1 MIRGILAGIFL
12 CVTTLSFGQELVIRN
27 DKIQRVLSYDGQV
40 WRTTR
45 FADASGKTA
54 LTVRSD
60 EFHILPMQAREGF
73 TVNDFVAEGQP
84 VPSRSADTSFV
95 RISYRPKPAIAGKPG
110 VPVKLLVTYFAINE
124 QAHIR
129 KTLVLE
135 YAGAA
140 NGLPAVGDPAAV
152 DRLEVERFVTEKS
165 ATGGGRGEP
174 VFIGDK
180 WFTGLEYPGGYSR
193 HTDGNTPA
201 DYARHYEKVGNY
213 SFIDLEGRDIEPAAK
228 AGMVRLMHFPGNAVT
243 TDSVKFSIQ
252 SKTAVCGLA
261 EAGASVRHAFMQY
274 LATVW
279 KAPRSF
285 LHYNNWFEP
294 RAKDL
299 SGQAL
304 VDIYKEFRTAT
315 EPYGVKLDAMVVDNG
330 WQDRKSVWQP
340 LPKFFPNG
348 WTDVKNL
355 TGNLRKE
362 GVDFGFWLSLNG
374 YVNDID
380 WGIRNGYHEA
390 TPNSYFKQFGR
401 YYSLSSP
408 AYKRELLRQVPF
420 IVKETGAVYYKH
432 DFNQLSDTGV
442 GNGHPATDRH
452 GHEANLD
459 AAIEVLLATRKVK
472 PDILQ
477 NLTNWVWFSPW
488 WLMYSDYLWMLAGDD
503 GTNGNWPEIS
513 TRAMATTDR
522 DTFIWRMWGKATDRP
537 LVPISRLM
545 THGIIKS
552 SDGRME
558 SKEDG
563 LQDWLEHVL
572 MHYGRGTLLKEWY
585 ITPSAL
591 KPEEWKALCTV
602 DNWAKENREILNNTV
617 YVGGRPDEGHAYGYM
632 GWHDDEG
639 ILVARNPGAA
649 TQKLVIPFDEQTGS
663 YQKRGESYAA
673 TVLFPYQDTYPT
685 AFQSGGKIVVELP
698 GYATMAFSFQ
708 KGKPGKAAAPA
719 GRIVWNNTNKPT
731 GETETALTVPADI
744 ADRCDLLLIGYPDV
758 PSIKIN
764 GVAVSPA
771 RSSKSVINKFASY
784 AKAGMISEKARPWTM
799 QAFDLRPY
807 KGKRITISYGRN
819 AGFESHLL
827 AERRTLQAP
836 ASKLTGNN
844 LLWPITNGARRETVR
859 LFSAEGISSAGNQ
872 KNAAEALLKRVVPSH
887 AGQFLV
893 EIIAKENGKDV
904 FEIESIQNKVM
915 LRGSN
920 AVSVASAL
928 NWYLKYFAHCQLS
941 WNGDNLRLPEKL
953 PAVKEKLRKQTPY
966 NHRAYLNYCTFNY
979 TMTWWDWARWER
991 EIDWMAMHGINLPL
1005 AITGQEAV
1013 WQNML
1018 RQYGM
1023 SDDEIRSFLVGPAY
1037 AAWQWMTNIES
1048 IFGPLPQNWIDR
1060 SITLGQKILERERSL
1075 GMTPILQGFT
1085 GYVPLKLIEK
1095 QPQASIV
1102 KKSVWFHV
1110 GPGTAQ
1116 LDPTDPLFAQMTQT
1130 FLEEQT
1136 RLFGTDHLYAA
1147 DPFHEGEP
1155 PRKDTAYLAAV
1166 GKQIFETTT
1175 AVDPKAVIAMQTWSM
1190 RKPIVEAIPADRIL
1204 MLDLNSAKW
1213 KNSGAFWGRPWVA
1226 GIIHNFGGNS
1236 AMGGDLDAVLARFPN
1251 LLQQK
1256 SQTRALAGIGMFPE
1270 ASEHNPVIYEAAS
1283 EMAWHRQQPD
1293 TKQWLASYLV
1303 ARYGSAD
1310 APVSACWDTLL
1321 HTVYG
1326 KHGVETFRESAIC
1339 ARPALTVNGASPNG
1353 ALNSEKNYPFHSL
1366 WPAVGLLQ
1374 QASASIQKTETY
1386 RYDLVDLMRQSMADL
1401 AIPLQRRLAKAYT
1414 DGDKAAFEL
1423 ESRRFL
1429 DLLDDFDAL
1438 LGTRQDFLLGKW
1450 IADARAIGVTE
1461 AEKDLYEKNARSLV
1475 TIWGPYH
1482 PQAIQYDYSARQWN
1496 GLVRTF
1502 YKPRW
1507 EMFIVFLKNELEKA
1521 AGTRY
1526 KEENINHRF
1535 KRPANE
1541 ANDFYK
1547 MISRW
1552 EADWGDKH
1560 DLTLA
1565 AQPQGDEIG
1574 VVGRLFKKWGP
1585 VAAEVYSK

>member
-1 MIRGILAGIFL
+1 MMRGILAGIFL
-12 CVTTLSFGQELVIRN
+12 CVTTLSFAQELVIQN
-27 DKIQRVLSYDGQV
+27 DKIQRVLTYDGQA

-45 FADASGKTA
+45 FAEASGKA
-54 LTVRSD
+54 ILPVQSD

-73 TVNDFVAEGQP
+73 TVRDFVADGQP
-84 VPSRSADTSFV
+84 AVSRSGDTSFV
-95 RISYRPKPAIAGKPG
+95 RIAYRPKPAISGKAA
-110 VPVKLLVTYFAINE
+110 VPAKLLVTYFAVKG
-124 QAHIR
+124 QPHIR
-129 KTLVLE
+129 KALALE
-135 YAGAA
+135 YAGPVAHA
-140 NGLPAVGDPAAV
+140 TV
-152 DRLEVERFVTEKS
+152 DRLEVERFVAQKPAS
-165 ATGGGRGEP
+165 GGGRGEP

-213 SFIDLEGRDIEPAAK
+213 SFVDLEGRDIEPAAK
-228 AGMVRLMHFPGNAVT
+228 AGMVRLMHFPGYAAT
-243 TDSVKFSIQ
+243 TDSVKLSIQ
-252 SKTAVCGLA
+252 SKTAVCGFA
-261 EAGASVRHAFMQY
+261 EAGTSVEHAFMQY

-299 SGQAL
+299 SGHAL
-304 VDIYKEFRTAT
+304 VDIYKEFRAAT
-315 EPYGVKLDAMVVDNG
+315 ELYGVKLDAMVVDNG

-348 WTDVKNL
+348 WADVKNL
-355 TGNLRKE
+355 TGSLRKE

-390 TPNSYFKQFGR
+390 IPNAYFKQFGR
-401 YYSLSSP
+401 YYSLSAP

-420 IVKETGAVYYKH
+420 IVQETGAVYYKH
-432 DFNQLSDTGV
+432 DFNQLSDTGE

-459 AAIEVLLATRKVK
+459 AAIEVLMATRKVK

-503 GTNGNWPEIS
+503 GTNGNTPEIS

-522 DTFIWRMWGKATDRP
+522 DTFIWRMWGNAADRP

-558 SKEDG
+558 SKDDD

-591 KPEEWKALCTV
+591 KPDEWKALCSV

-632 GWHDDEG
+632 GWHGEKG

-649 TQKLVIPFDEQTGS
+649 TQKLVIPFDAETGF
-663 YQKRGESYAA
+663 YQKKGENYAA
-673 TVLFPYQDTYPT
+673 TVLFPYQDAYSA
-685 AFQSGGKIVVELP
+685 AFRSGGQIVVELP
-698 GYATMAFSFQ
+698 GFATMAFSFQ
-708 KGKPGKAAAPA
+708 KGKPGQAAKPA
-719 GRIVWNNTNKPT
+719 GKVVWNNTTKPS
-731 GETETALTVPADI
+731 GETETILTVPADI
-744 ADRCDLLLIGYPDV
+744 ADRCDLLLIGYPEV
-758 PSIKIN
+758 PVIRVN
-764 GVAVSPA
+764 GAVVSPR
-771 RSSKSVINKFASY
+771 RSAKSVINKFASY
-784 AKAGMISEKARPWTM
+784 AKAGMISEKARPWAM

-807 KGKRITISYGRN
+807 KGQRITISYDRN
-819 AGFESHLL
+819 SGFESHLL
-827 AERRTLQAP
+827 TERRASAP
-836 ASKLTGNN
+836 ASKPTGNH
-844 LLWPITNGARRETVR
+844 LLWPITNGTRRETVK
-859 LFSAEGISSAGNQ
+859 LFGAEGISSSASQ
-872 KNAAEALLKRVVPSH
+872 KKAAEALLKRVVPTH
-887 AGQFLV
+887 ADQFLV

-904 FEIESIQNKVM
+904 FEIESITNRIV

-928 NWYLKYFAHCQLS
+928 NWYLKYDAHCQLS
-941 WNGDNLRLPEKL
+941 WNGDNLRLPREL
-953 PAVKEKLRKQTPY
+953 PVVKEKVRKHTPY
-966 NHRAYLNYCTFNY
+966 DHRAYLNYCTFNY

-1013 WQNML
+1013 WQNTL

-1023 SDDEIRSFLVGPAY
+1023 SDDEIRGFLVGPAY

-1048 IFGPLPQNWIDR
+1048 VFGPLPQSWIDR
-1060 SITLGQKILERERSL
+1060 SVTLGQKILERERSL

-1095 QPQASIV
+1095 QPQAGIV
-1102 KKSVWFHV
+1102 KKSVWFFV

-1116 LDPTDPLFAQMTQT
+1116 LDPTDPLFVKMTKT

-1136 RLFGTDHLYAA
+1136 KLFGTDHLYAA

-1166 GKQIFETTT
+1166 GKQIFEATT

-1190 RKPIVEAIPADRIL
+1190 RKPIVEAIPADRLL

-1213 KNSGAFWGRPWVA
+1213 KNSSAFWGRPWVA

-1256 SQTRALAGIGMFPE
+1256 GQTRALTGIGMFPE

-1293 TKQWLASYLV
+1293 TKQWLSDYLT
-1303 ARYGSAD
+1303 ARYGSRD
-1310 APVSACWDTLL
+1310 AHVSACWDTLL

-1366 WPAVGLLQ
+1366 WPALGLMQ
-1374 QASASIQKTETY
+1374 QASAAIQNTETY

-1401 AIPLQRRLAKAYT
+1401 AIPLQRRMAMAYT
-1414 DGDKAAFEL
+1414 QGDKAELEL

-1429 DLLDDFDAL
+1429 DLMDDFDEL
-1438 LGTRQDFLLGKW
+1438 LGTRKDFLLGKW

-1496 GLVRTF
+1496 GMVSTF

-1507 EMFIVFLKNELEKA
+1507 EMFIVFLKKELEKT

-1547 MISRW
+1547 MVARW

-1560 DLTLA
+1560 DATLLT
-1565 AQPQGDEIG
+1565 QPRGDEIA
-1574 VVGRLFKKWGP
+1574 VVNRLFKKWNA
-1585 VAAEVYSK
+1585 VAAEIYTR